1 MSRKQTIIR
10 GTFILTF
17 TGLLTRVIGFFYRI
31 FLSRTFQAEGVGLY
45 QLIFPVYALC
55 FSLTS
60 AGIQTALSRIVAKYK
75 ALNQEKPCQNALKTA
90 LFLSMILSFAALI
103 VVQKRAEP
111 IASIILQEPRCAEL
125 LTSMSLAFPFA
136 AIHSCICGY
145 YLGMKKTE
153 VPAVSQLL
161 EQLFRVLSVVFFCQ
175 IGLHFSMGTPV
186 TIAVLGM
193 VCGEIVSAIYSIFM
207 LHETLFSPSGKLQYF
222 LIPARE
228 LLHLSIPLTANR
240 VLLNLL
246 QSAEAILIPLRL
258 QMYGLTLS
266 DSLSTYGV
274 LTGMALPC
282 ILFPSAITNSV
293 STMLLPTVAELQV
306 SDLRDNLPK
315 LIRKVVFCC
324 FSLGFL
330 CMAGFFVLGN
340 IMGNLIFHNS
350 EAGNFIITLAFICP
364 FLYTN
369 TALISILNGLG
380 KTSFTFLTNTAGLLM
395 RICSV
400 YFLIPKYGILAYLHG
415 LLASQFLISA
425 LSLYGLLHYGKRKE
439 SD

>member
-45 QLIFPVYALC
+45 QLIFPVYTLC

-75 ALNQEKPCQNALKTA
+75 ALNQEKTCQNALKTA

-111 IASIILQEPRCAEL
+111 IASTILQEPRCAEL

-161 EQLFRVLSVVFFCQ
+161 EQLFRVLSVVFLCQ
-175 IGLHFSMGTPV
+175 IDLHFFMGTPV

-207 LHETLFSPSGKLQYF
+207 LHETLFSPSGKLQDF

-350 EAGNFIITLAFICP
+350 
-364 FLYTN
+364 
-369 TALISILNGLG
+369 
-380 KTSFTFLTNTAGLLM
+380 
-395 RICSV
+395 
-400 YFLIPKYGILAYLHG
+400 
-415 LLASQFLISA
+415 
-425 LSLYGLLHYGKRKE
+425 
-439 SD
+439 

>member
-31 FLSRTFQAEGVGLY
+31 FLSRIFQAEGVGLY

-75 ALNQEKPCQNALKTA
+75 ALNQEKTCQNALKTA

-111 IASIILQEPRCAEL
+111 IASTILQEPRCAEL

-207 LHETLFSPSGKLQYF
+207 LHETLFSPSGKLQDF

-369 TALISILNGLG
+369 TA
-380 KTSFTFLTNTAGLLM
+380 GLLM

>member
-75 ALNQEKPCQNALKTA
+75 ALNQEKTCQNALKTA

-111 IASIILQEPRCAEL
+111 IASTILQEPRCAEL

-161 EQLFRVLSVVFFCQ
+161 EQLFRVLSVVFLCQ

-207 LHETLFSPSGKLQYF
+207 LHETLFSPSGKLQDF
-222 LIPARE
+222 LIPEIGRA
-228 LLHLSIPLTANR
+228 H
-240 VLLNLL
+240 V
-246 QSAEAILIPLRL
+246 
-258 QMYGLTLS
+258 
-266 DSLSTYGV
+266 
-274 LTGMALPC
+274 
-282 ILFPSAITNSV
+282 
-293 STMLLPTVAELQV
+293 
-306 SDLRDNLPK
+306 
-315 LIRKVVFCC
+315 
-324 FSLGFL
+324 
-330 CMAGFFVLGN
+330 
-340 IMGNLIFHNS
+340 
-350 EAGNFIITLAFICP
+350 
-364 FLYTN
+364 
-369 TALISILNGLG
+369 
-380 KTSFTFLTNTAGLLM
+380 
-395 RICSV
+395 
-400 YFLIPKYGILAYLHG
+400 
-415 LLASQFLISA
+415 
-425 LSLYGLLHYGKRKE
+425 
-439 SD
+439 